1 MNRPCPAKTRK
12 DKCGAPLYDAIRDL
26 GVTLILWA
34 YFTVGFALFFAP
46 FYLFCFCFCTQR
58 QAAFQKLNCRFY
70 RGFFW
75 LLRLLI
81 PRLKW
86 HIEAKVRAIRG
97 AVIVCNHISY
107 LDSILL
113 ISLYERHTTIV
124 KNRLFKIPIFKT
136 MLRLSGYLPAA
147 GGGQGF
153 SDLMITQMDNL
164 KACLA
169 AGGNLIVFPEGTRR
183 RNGVSGDI
191 HPGAFKIARLT
202 KAPLNVVTIENSE
215 RLFTPGKF
223 RFNSGYDDAIILKFK
238 AEFQVGNPRDHLL
251 SAILRVRSI
260 FTNVPHGSAL

>member
-1 MNRPCPAKTRK
+1 MNRPCPAKTSK
-12 DKCGAPLYDAIRDL
+12 DKRGAPLYDTVRDL

-34 YFTVGFALFFAP
+34 YFTVGFVLFFAL
-46 FYLFCFCFCTQR
+46 FYLFCFCFSTQR

-70 RGFFW
+70 KGLFG

-86 HIEAKVRAIRG
+86 RIDAKVRAIRG

-136 MLRLSGYLPAA
+136 MLKLSGYLPAS
-147 GGGQGF
+147 GGRGF
-153 SDLMITQMDNL
+153 SDLMITQMDKL

-183 RNGVSGDI
+183 RNGVGGDI

-202 KAPLNVVTIENSE
+202 NAPLKVVTIENSD

-223 RFNSGYDDAIILKFK
+223 RFNSSCEDTITLKFK
-238 AEFQVGNPRDHLL
+238 TEFQVGNTRDHLL
-251 SAILRVRSI
+251 KAILRVRSI
-260 FTNVPHGSAL
+260 FTNIAL

>member
-1 MNRPCPAKTRK
+1 VT
-12 DKCGAPLYDAIRDL
+12 LYYAIRDF
-26 GVTLILWA
+26 GVTLILWT

-46 FYLFCFCFCTQR
+46 FYLFCFCFSTQR
-58 QAAFQKLNCRFY
+58 QTAFQKLNCRFY
-70 RGFFW
+70 RGLFG

-136 MLRLSGYLPAA
+136 MLRLSGYLPAS
-147 GGGQGF
+147 GGRGF
-153 SDLMITQMDNL
+153 SDLMITQIDKL

-202 KAPLNVVTIENSE
+202 KTPLNVVTIENTE

-223 RFNSGYDDAIILKFK
+223 RFNSGCDHVITLKFK
-238 AEFQVGNPRDHLL
+238 AELQVGNSRDHLL
-251 SAILRVRSI
+251 GVISRVRSI
-260 FTNVPHGSAL
+260 FMNIPHGSTL